1 MNTSSASAQPI
12 IEFRDVGKIY
22 ESRRTSLEA
31 VRSVTLSVPA
41 GDFVSLVGRSGCGKS
56 TLLRLAAGI
65 LPITSGEIRVNG
77 EPVLGPVQDL
87 GMVFQSPLLLE
98 WRSVLRNV
106 VLPMEI
112 LRRDASSAM
121 SVARELIQK
130 VGLLGFEDSYPW
142 QLSGGMQQRVAI
154 CRALITDPPLLL
166 MDEPFGALDA
176 LTREEMG
183 AELLRLW
190 LETDKT
196 ILFVTHNIEEAVFL
210 STKVVVMSPRPGT
223 VQTVV
228 DIELPRQRTT
238 ELRFQPA
245 FAEYNRQIHHAV
257 FSPDVP

>member
-31 VRSVTLSVPA
+31 VR
-41 GDFVSLVGRSGCGKS
+41 
-56 TLLRLAAGI
+56 
-65 LPITSGEIRVNG
+65 SGEIRVNG